1 LDVKQWLQRC
11 PLVAILRGVQ
21 PAEAESICS
30 ALEGAGI
37 FIVEVPLNSPQPL
50 ESIALLARKF
60 GDRMLIGA
68 GTLTAPSQ
76 VTEVAYAGGRLI
88 VTPHANTAIVRAAK
102 QVGLFAAPGFFNPT
116 EAFALL
122 EAGADALKLFPAEVL
137 GPPMLKAMLAVLPK
151 SAMVVP
157 VGGVDASTVGA
168 WMTAGAS
175 GLGLGSSL
183 YKPGDD
189 AETVERKA
197 QALQSALR
205 AWQSSRPE
213 KIHAT
218 N

>member
-30 ALEGAGI
+30 ALERAGI

-50 ESIALLARKF
+50 KSIALLARKF

-76 VTEVAYAGGRLI
+76 VTKVADAGGRLI

-102 QVGLFAAPGFFNPT
+102 QAGLFAAPGFFNPT

-157 VGGVDASTVGA
+157 VGGVDASTAGA

-213 KIHAT
+213 KIHAS

>member
-76 VTEVAYAGGRLI
+76 VTEVADAGGRLI

-151 SAMVVP
+151 STMVVP
-157 VGGVDASTVGA
+157 VGGVDPSTVGS

-197 QALQSALR
+197 KALQAALR
-205 AWQSSRPE
+205 TWQSSQAE
-213 KIHAT
+213 KVHAS